1 MLIWEYVKRKFV
13 TFVLFADW
21 SLFAVSGCAIYHP
34 RMKTS
39 LFLSATLL
47 LSFAPV
53 LSAQAPA
60 APVQQATPAPNA
72 NPTPAK
78 PAVKSWLIRVIPPR
92 PTFDKDSTPA
102 EDALMDQHFAY
113 WKDLNDKGV
122 CIFGGPVL
130 DPKGVYGIIIVRAA
144 TEDEAKA
151 LAAGDPS
158 VKAGLNKNDVEEM
171 VVAFI
176 PVHHS

>member
-1 MLIWEYVKRKFV
+1 VAAQFTIR
-13 TFVLFADW
+13 
-21 SLFAVSGCAIYHP
+21 

-39 LFLSATLL
+39 PFLFAALL

-60 APVQQATPAPNA
+60 ANTQQAAPAPSP
-72 NPTPAK
+72 NPTQAK
-78 PAVKSWLIRVIPPR
+78 PPMKSWLIRIIPPR

-113 WKDLNDKGV
+113 WKDLNDKGI

-130 DPKGVYGIIIVRAA
+130 DPKGVYGIIVVRA
-144 TEDEAKA
+144 TTKDEATA

-158 VKAGLNKNDVEEM
+158 VKAGLNKNETAQM
-171 VVAFI
+171 VVAFV
-176 PVHHS
+176 PVPHP

>member
-1 MLIWEYVKRKFV
+1 
-13 TFVLFADW
+13 
-21 SLFAVSGCAIYHP
+21 
-34 RMKTS
+34 MKPTQF
-39 LFLSATLL
+39 LLSALL
-47 LSFAPV
+47 LSFA
-53 LSAQAPA
+53 SALFSQAPTA
-60 APVQQATPAPNA
+60 QVQQAAPAPNA
-72 NPTPAK
+72 SPAPAK
-78 PAVKSWLIRVIPPR
+78 PPMKSWLIRIIPPR

-113 WKDLNDKGV
+113 WKDLNDKGI

-144 TEDEAKA
+144 TEDEANA

-158 VKAGLNKNDVEEM
+158 VKAGLNKNEIAQM

>member
-1 MLIWEYVKRKFV
+1 
-13 TFVLFADW
+13 
-21 SLFAVSGCAIYHP
+21 
-34 RMKTS
+34 MKTS
-39 LFLSATLL
+39 PFLFAALL

-53 LSAQAPA
+53 LSAQASTA
-60 APVQQATPAPNA
+60 QVQQAPPAPSA

-78 PAVKSWLIRVIPPR
+78 PPMKSWLIRIIPPR

-130 DPKGVYGIIIVRAA
+130 DPKGVYGIIVVRAA
-144 TEDEAKA
+144 TEDEANA

-158 VKAGLNKNDVEEM
+158 VKAGLNKNEVAPM